1 MATSAARQKKST
13 TKTTSRQTVKS
24 KAKKPSRWNTFF
36 TRRYAK
42 PAAFVL
48 LFALIGGGTV
58 WWASAATTTYSLWSN
73 STVPKTITANDPK
86 SVELGVKF
94 HAKVAGYI
102 TGVRFYKGA
111 QNTGTHTGNLWDT
124 KGNLLAQATF
134 TNESSNGWQSVTFPH
149 PVSIAANTT
158 YIASYFAPKGH
169 YSANNYYFLNMR
181 AHNNLVAPNSTSSSP
196 NGVYLYSSR
205 SGFPTQTYQATNY
218 WVDVM
223 FNTKLISPQP
233 APAAPTGLN
242 ATFNGTA
249 VALTWQASAGANPVK
264 SYNVYRDGNKIGT
277 TTTAIYSDDSIV
289 FNKTYSYQVQAVD
302 MTDATSA
309 LSAAVSITIPAD
321 NTPTPPVNPVPP
333 VQPQGSWPTADNTGR
348 AAGPLPVVT
357 GDVTLDT
364 PNQVYQNE
372 QVNGTIS
379 VTACNVT
386 IKNVEVLA
394 GENYTGDSTPDLF
407 AIWAKQP
414 ENCALTIDHVT
425 VITNAFAN
433 PTNQG
438 NLSYMTNA
446 VRSAYGGPLTI
457 TNSNFR
463 GMQIG
468 VVGIGTG
475 LVQGNYME
483 LGPNQRGDHNEDLE
497 IYGGNN
503 LTVNDNTMLNSNQQ
517 TAVIACFT
525 DFGSNNNM
533 TFSNNLMAG
542 GGYTVYACGGLT
554 DDQGNPS
561 PPKNVSFISNV
572 FWKKYFSNVG
582 YYGEGRDFA
591 SSGGDQWAGNVYMNA
606 DGTLTTQTVS
616 QPGPAS

>member
-1 MATSAARQKKST
+1 MATSASRQKKPT
-13 TKTTSRQTVKS
+13 TKTTSRQTAKS

-42 PAAFVL
+42 PVAFVL

-58 WWASAATTTYSLWSN
+58 WWASAATTTYSLWSD

-134 TNESSNGWQSVTFPH
+134 TNETSNGWQSVTFPH

-169 YSANNYYFLNMR
+169 YSANNYYFQNTR
-181 AHNNLVAPNSTSSSP
+181 VHNNLVAPNSTSSSP

-249 VALTWQASAGANPVK
+249 VALTWQASAGTNPIS

-277 TTTAIYSDDSIV
+277 ATTELYSDDSIV

-302 MTDATSA
+302 STGATSA
-309 LSAAVSITIPAD
+309 LSVAASITIPPSSQ
-321 NTPTPPVNPVPP
+321 PTPPVNPTPP
-333 VQPQGSWPTADNTGR
+333 PIQPQGSWPTASNTGPTTTL
-348 AAGPLPVVT
+348 ASAG

-364 PNQVYQNE
+364 PGEIYQNIKLH
-372 QVNGTIS
+372 GTIS

-386 IKNVEVLA
+386 IKNVEVDT
-394 GENYTGDSTPDLF
+394 GVPDTGDSTPDLF

-414 ENCALTIDHVT
+414 ENCGLTIDHVT
-425 VITNAFAN
+425 VQTSTIADATN
-433 PTNQG
+433 TTDK
-438 NLSYMTNA
+438 YMTTA

-457 TNSNFR
+457 TNSKFL

-483 LGPNQRGDHNEDLE
+483 LGQNMRGDHNENLE

-503 LTVNDNTMLNSNQQ
+503 LTINDNTMLNLNQQ

-572 FWKKYFSNVG
+572 FWKKYFSSVG
-582 YYGEGRDFA
+582 YYGEGRDYA

-616 QPGPAS
+616 QPGPA